1 MTVQGKVVLIT
12 GGSEGIGKAAAELLS
27 SKGAKVA
34 IAARSLDTLTEVAAT
49 LTDGYAV
56 RVDMTNEQSIKDMI
70 RDVHEHYGTIDILI
84 NNAGRAVRANALD
97 IDIEDFKEIME
108 LNVYGPLRALQAV
121 VPLMKAEGGGMV
133 LNISSNVSKM
143 TLPMIGA
150 YAATKYALNGLM
162 LTARE
167 ELKEDGI
174 IVGIMHPGLTDTKFG
189 ENAIKKDAPDYAR
202 PSGMKADSAED
213 VAHKILESIEHEPAE
228 QYMSEEIERMYSR
241 A

>member
-1 MTVQGKVVLIT
+1 
-12 GGSEGIGKAAAELLS
+12 
-27 SKGAKVA
+27 
-34 IAARSLDTLTEVAAT
+34 
-49 LTDGYAV
+49 
-56 RVDMTNEQSIKDMI
+56 MI

-213 VAHKILESIEHEPAE
+213 VAHKILVSIEHEPAE